1 MMSEKNGLVKN
12 ASFLM
17 MATLISRV
25 IGLLYRSPL
34 GVVLG
39 TVGLGYYGYANNVY
53 VILLLISAY
62 SIPMAVSKVVSERLA
77 LKQYRNAQKVFH
89 GALLYAMI
97 VGGVAA
103 LVAFFFGNYLL
114 PVNQQQAL
122 LALRMLAPT
131 IFFSAILGVMRG
143 YFQAHSTM
151 MPTSISQIL
160 EQIANAVVSVGA
172 AYLLIQMFMGTM
184 EVPADQAGQ
193 VMRATYG
200 AVGSALGTGV
210 GVLVALLFMAG
221 VYALNRG
228 MILRRVQRDRH
239 EHVDS
244 YGQIFKTITLVVT
257 PFILSTAVY
266 NLSSTVNNSIY
277 TKWYP
282 SLRNLDTVS
291 IYEKYGIFSGQSLTM
306 SNIPIAFASAMASA
320 MIPSVAQLMAARD
333 VKGAREKIGLAV
345 KTTMVISIPCA
356 VGLFVL
362 AKPVIS
368 LLFTNKTA
376 EELNLAAALLM
387 TLSLSV
393 IFYALST
400 LNSSILQGLG
410 KVNTPIINAGIS
422 LVVQTVAAVLLLM
435 FTRLDLYSIA
445 IANTLYSGMMC
456 VLNQWAVRRAVG
468 YRQEIVKT
476 FVIPAFASAFMGAAA
491 WAIYE
496 GLYMVTKSMRISVI
510 PAIVIAAV
518 VYFVMLI
525 LMRGITEQELRSFPK
540 GYLLVK
546 VAKKC
551 RLLR

>member
-1 MMSEKNGLVKN
+1 
-12 ASFLM
+12 
-17 MATLISRV
+17 
-25 IGLLYRSPL
+25 
-34 GVVLG
+34 
-39 TVGLGYYGYANNVY
+39 
-53 VILLLISAY
+53 
-62 SIPMAVSKVVSERLA
+62 
-77 LKQYRNAQKVFH
+77 
-89 GALLYAMI
+89 
-97 VGGVAA
+97 
-103 LVAFFFGNYLL
+103 
-114 PVNQQQAL
+114 
-122 LALRMLAPT
+122 
-131 IFFSAILGVMRG
+131 
-143 YFQAHSTM
+143 
-151 MPTSISQIL
+151 
-160 EQIANAVVSVGA
+160 
-172 AYLLIQMFMGTM
+172 
-184 EVPADQAGQ
+184 
-193 VMRATYG
+193 
-200 AVGSALGTGV
+200 
-210 GVLVALLFMAG
+210 
-221 VYALNRG
+221 
-228 MILRRVQRDRH
+228 
-239 EHVDS
+239 
-244 YGQIFKTITLVVT
+244 
-257 PFILSTAVY
+257 
-266 NLSSTVNNSIY
+266 
-277 TKWYP
+277 
-282 SLRNLDTVS
+282 
-291 IYEKYGIFSGQSLTM
+291 
-306 SNIPIAFASAMASA
+306 
-320 MIPSVAQLMAARD
+320 
-333 VKGAREKIGLAV
+333 
-345 KTTMVISIPCA
+345 

-435 FTRLDLYSIA
+435 FTSLYSIA

-476 FVIPAFASAFMGAAA
+476 FVIPVFASAFMGAAA

>member
-1 MMSEKNGLVKN
+1 MADKNSSKN
-12 ASFLM
+12 NFIMQAGIL
-17 MATLISRV
+17 AAAGIISRI
-25 IGLLYRSPL
+25 IGLLYRGPL
-34 GVVLG
+34 QSVIGNL
-39 TVGLGYYGYANNVY
+39 GLGYYQSAYNY
-53 VILLLISAY
+53 YTIILLISSY
-62 SIPMAVSKVVSERLA
+62 SIPSAISKAIAQKLGE
-77 LKQYRNAQKVFH
+77 KEYRNAHRLFH
-89 GALLYAMI
+89 GAMI
-97 VGGVAA
+97 YVLVVGGIAS
-103 LVAFFFGNYLL
+103 LFLFFGAGLF
-114 PVNQQQAL
+114 VSGA
-122 LALRMLAPT
+122 AVTVLRTFAPT
-131 IFFSAILGVMRG
+131 IFVYGILGVLRG
-143 YFQAHSTM
+143 YFQAHKSM
-151 MPTSISQIL
+151 AQTSVSQIL

-228 MILRRVQRDRH
+228 MLLRRVQRDRH

-291 IYEKYGIFSGQSLTM
+291 
-306 SNIPIAFASAMASA
+306 SA

-435 FTRLDLYSIA
+435 FTSLDLYSIA

-476 FVIPAFASAFMGAAA
+476 FVIPVFAAAFMGAAA

-510 PAIVIAAV
+510 PAIMIAAV

>member
-1 MMSEKNGLVKN
+1 
-12 ASFLM
+12 
-17 MATLISRV
+17 
-25 IGLLYRSPL
+25 
-34 GVVLG
+34 
-39 TVGLGYYGYANNVY
+39 
-53 VILLLISAY
+53 
-62 SIPMAVSKVVSERLA
+62 
-77 LKQYRNAQKVFH
+77 
-89 GALLYAMI
+89 
-97 VGGVAA
+97 
-103 LVAFFFGNYLL
+103 
-114 PVNQQQAL
+114 
-122 LALRMLAPT
+122 
-131 IFFSAILGVMRG
+131 
-143 YFQAHSTM
+143 
-151 MPTSISQIL
+151 
-160 EQIANAVVSVGA
+160 
-172 AYLLIQMFMGTM
+172 
-184 EVPADQAGQ
+184 
-193 VMRATYG
+193 
-200 AVGSALGTGV
+200 
-210 GVLVALLFMAG
+210 
-221 VYALNRG
+221 
-228 MILRRVQRDRH
+228 
-239 EHVDS
+239 
-244 YGQIFKTITLVVT
+244 
-257 PFILSTAVY
+257 
-266 NLSSTVNNSIY
+266 
-277 TKWYP
+277 
-282 SLRNLDTVS
+282 
-291 IYEKYGIFSGQSLTM
+291 
-306 SNIPIAFASAMASA
+306 

-496 GLYMVTKSMRISVI
+496 GLYMVTKSMRIAVI